1 MAAGGERIVEL
12 DRLRAILD
20 AYGADP
26 ARWPE
31 PEREGA
37 LRLLA
42 RSPEAAKHRDRARE
56 LDALLDRATA
66 YEPAPG
72 LLARVL
78 ARPGRRRASLFEELW
93 PFGPIWRPAFGMAA
107 AMVLGV
113 AVGLVA
119 PPPFVNGAAAD
130 ISLGDD
136 IDALAFGPELE
147 SEDGE

>member
-1 MAAGGERIVEL
+1 MAAGSERAVEL
-12 DRLRAILD
+12 KRLRAIVD

-26 ARWPE
+26 ARWPR

-42 RSPEAAKHRDRARE
+42 RSPEAAGYRDRARE
-56 LDALLDRATA
+56 VDALLDLATA

-78 ARPGRRRASLFEELW
+78 ARPARRRANLFEELW
-93 PFGPIWRPAFGMAA
+93 PFGPIWRPALGMAA
-107 AMVLGV
+107 AIVLGV
-113 AVGLVA
+113 AAGLVA

-136 IDALAFGPELE
+136 IDALAFGPALELE
-147 SEDGE
+147 DEE